1 VDSTDTLYKTT
12 AAVLVV
18 RPCQL
23 GNNICC
29 SSSSSSRSSPTPESY
44 GPLQARSVHMGQIRL
59 LLFARND
66 MYAAISHIEKGSQVG
81 EMRLRWRGGDFM
93 SRGVGRMH

>member
-1 VDSTDTLYKTT
+1 
-12 AAVLVV
+12 
-18 RPCQL
+18 
-23 GNNICC
+23 
-29 SSSSSSRSSPTPESY
+29 
-44 GPLQARSVHMGQIRL
+44 MGQIRL